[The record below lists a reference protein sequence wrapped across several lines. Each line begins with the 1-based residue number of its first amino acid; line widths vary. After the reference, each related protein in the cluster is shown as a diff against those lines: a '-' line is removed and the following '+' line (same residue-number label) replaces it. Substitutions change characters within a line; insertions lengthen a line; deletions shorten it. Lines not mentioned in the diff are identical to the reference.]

1 MPPKINRV
9 WKDLQAKMSAKRT
22 KQNQAGR
29 GKSAGGAPRELVVQ
43 RLTSEPDNK
52 QTYRPVQTREFVEF
66 TFDELTLA
74 NLKSSCAAHFGL
86 PVSTCDILVSNN
98 GPSCMNINQIPH
110 RKDKVSNECITVLDH
125 FGYFHVL
132 LYPLEGSFG
141 LTTIIKGKQ
150 GSVESLPKIESI
162 RVGPVL
168 LSLREIW
175 DQKRDFFHSK
185 RDSDVTLD
193 NVRQG
198 RSGQQQQLHR
208 NGRK

>member
-1 MPPKINRV
+1 M
-9 WKDLQAKMSAKRT
+9 
-22 KQNQAGR
+22 
-29 GKSAGGAPRELVVQ
+29 
-43 RLTSEPDNK
+43 
-52 QTYRPVQTREFVEF
+52 
-66 TFDELTLA
+66 LA

-168 LSLREIW
+168 LSLWEIW

-208 NGRK
+208 NGRKWLFTFRFGNRLTELHSAIHVRAPAWFIFILFLVGHLCLMWHQSLVWNQNDKDGGLPWKKSHFWY